1 MLPRSLELLVSMLG
15 VLKAGATYIPI
26 DPSFP
31 EERVKYM
38 LNNSNAKFLLT
49 FKEFEKTM
57 NFENKIFVELSNN
70 EIYGL
75 KNTNLENINKPLDSS
90 YIIYTSGSTGL
101 PKGVV
106 LNHKALVNLSYYLNN
121 YVEFLK
127 NQPSKSTMISVTTSS
142 FDIFVFE
149 TLICLQRGVKVVIAD
164 EEACRVPFL
173 LNKLITEQNG
183 NAIQMTPSRM
193 QFLVDNKHEI
203 PALSNLEYVVLAG
216 EPLPITL
223 LKSLKKLGI
232 KKVYNGYGPSE
243 TTVFSTFTDV
253 TNYRKMTIGKPLANT
268 KIYLLDKDLNLV
280 PQGVAGELY
289 IAGNGVG
296 NGYLNNLELTKNS
309 FIKNPFEE
317 NSIMYKTGDSG
328 KILTNGEIYYLERLD
343 NQVKIRG
350 LRIEL
355 EEIESKIL
363 KFPGILKAKVI
374 KQTIQNREFVSAY
387 FVANVRIRISE
398 LRAYLSKQLPNYMI
412 PSYFTALDDFPY
424 TPNGKIDKKSLPLPK
439 AISNQ
444 QKKIEKPKTE
454 IQKSLVDIWE
464 KILNVSPIGIRDNFF
479 ELGGDSIL
487 AMTLHIELLKFTNE
501 ITYADIFSS
510 PTIYDLANIIEKK
523 NHKSSMHIDKNLKYK
538 YKQILDNCI
547 KLPKSYAYHSPKN
560 LLLVGV
566 TGFLG
571 VHILDSFLQK
581 EHGNI
586 YCLIRNEPGL
596 TTHIKLLEKLH
607 YYFGTKYDHLIDKR
621 IFVIKSDITSEN
633 LGLSDKNLSN
643 LAESVDTV
651 INCAAKVS
659 HYGSYSSFYN
669 INVKA
674 VDNLINFC
682 MKYDKKFYHVS
693 TLSVSGNSFV
703 DQYKEEQNFKHNVNY
718 RENNFYIGQS
728 LSNVYIRTKFEAE
741 KNIFDSISKGL
752 DAYIL
757 RVGNLMPRYQ
767 DGKFQQNAAENA
779 YLNRLLTFLQIG
791 AIPDTLLDGY
801 LEFTPIDYTA
811 NSIINLIS
819 HPSKQNR
826 VFHLF
831 NDNHIK
837 IDEFLHLLKLEN
849 YVIDVIS
856 EESFKNMIKSIL
868 DDDSRKHIL
877 NNLINDFD
885 KDLNLSYTTNIILKS
900 DTTRKYLKNIGF
912 NWPKIDSRYV
922 KKLISCIE
930 LLRKGDFNG

>member
-1 MLPRSLELLVSMLG
+1 
-15 VLKAGATYIPI
+15 
-26 DPSFP
+26 
-31 EERVKYM
+31 
-38 LNNSNAKFLLT
+38 
-49 FKEFEKTM
+49 
-57 NFENKIFVELSNN
+57 
-70 EIYGL
+70 
-75 KNTNLENINKPLDSS
+75 
-90 YIIYTSGSTGL
+90 
-101 PKGVV
+101 
-106 LNHKALVNLSYYLNN
+106 
-121 YVEFLK
+121 
-127 NQPSKSTMISVTTSS
+127 
-142 FDIFVFE
+142 
-149 TLICLQRGVKVVIAD
+149 
-164 EEACRVPFL
+164 
-173 LNKLITEQNG
+173 
-183 NAIQMTPSRM
+183 
-193 QFLVDNKHEI
+193 
-203 PALSNLEYVVLAG
+203 
-216 EPLPITL
+216 
-223 LKSLKKLGI
+223 
-232 KKVYNGYGPSE
+232 
-243 TTVFSTFTDV
+243 
-253 TNYRKMTIGKPLANT
+253 
-268 KIYLLDKDLNLV
+268 
-280 PQGVAGELY
+280 
-289 IAGNGVG
+289 
-296 NGYLNNLELTKNS
+296 
-309 FIKNPFEE
+309 
-317 NSIMYKTGDSG
+317 
-328 KILTNGEIYYLERLD
+328 
-343 NQVKIRG
+343 
-350 LRIEL
+350 
-355 EEIESKIL
+355 
-363 KFPGILKAKVI
+363 
-374 KQTIQNREFVSAY
+374 
-387 FVANVRIRISE
+387 
-398 LRAYLSKQLPNYMI
+398 
-412 PSYFTALDDFPY
+412 
-424 TPNGKIDKKSLPLPK
+424 
-439 AISNQ
+439 
-444 QKKIEKPKTE
+444 
-454 IQKSLVDIWE
+454 
-464 KILNVSPIGIRDNFF
+464 
-479 ELGGDSIL
+479 
-487 AMTLHIELLKFTNE
+487 
-501 ITYADIFSS
+501 
-510 PTIYDLANIIEKK
+510 
-523 NHKSSMHIDKNLKYK
+523 MHIDKNLKYK

-571 VHILDSFLQK
+571 AHILDSFLQK